1 MGKERA
7 DLVLNMGPQ
16 HPSTHGVLRLILE
29 LKGEKIVNAD
39 AIIGYVHRGVE
50 KLAETRKYMQVLP
63 VFDRVD
69 YVSANSNELGF
80 VLAVE
85 KLLGI
90 ENKIPER
97 AQFLRVIMAE
107 LTRISSHLIWL
118 GTHALE
124 LGAMSVFLYAFRERE
139 KVLDLFEEIAGGRLH
154 TGYMRIGGVAR
165 DATPKFIDEL
175 YEFLEIFPKKIEEY
189 EGLLTENRIWLSRTK
204 GVGVIDRETAVN
216 WGITGPT
223 LRAAG
228 CDYDVRKYYPYCVYD
243 RLDFKV
249 PVYTDG
255 DVYSRYRVRMDEMK
269 ESVKIIKQCLEMMPE
284 GPVKLDDRTVVL
296 PPKEEVYNTMPGLI
310 QQFVLVIEGITPP
323 KGEVYAAVEGPRG
336 ELGYYI
342 VSDGTNKPYRLRIRP
357 PSFINISILPELLKN
372 HYVADVIAIVGSL
385 DPLMGEVDR

>member
-1 MGKERA
+1 MENQKV

-16 HPSTHGVLRLILE
+16 HPSTHGVLRVIAQF
-29 LKGEKIVNAD
+29 KGEKVVDAD
-39 AIIGYVHRGVE
+39 AVIGYVHRGVE
-50 KLAETRKYMQVLP
+50 KLAEHRNYLQILP

-69 YVSANSNELGF
+69 YVSSNSNELGY

-90 ENKIPER
+90 EDEIPER

-154 TGYMRIGGVAR
+154 TGYMRIGGVSA
-165 DATPKFIDEL
+165 DATERFISDLRDFTE
-175 YEFLEIFPKKIEEY
+175 YFPKKVDEY
-189 EGLLTENRIWLSRTK
+189 ETLLTGNRVWKSRTI

-216 WGITGPT
+216 WGITGPA

-228 CDYDVRKYYPYCVYD
+228 SDYDVRKYFPYCVYD
-243 RLDFKV
+243 RIEFEV
-249 PVYTDG
+249 PTYENG
-255 DVYSRYRVRMDEMK
+255 DVYDRYRVRMFEMRQ
-269 ESVKIIKQCLEMMPE
+269 SIRIIEQCLSMMPE
-284 GPVKLDDRTVVL
+284 GPVKMDNPFVVL
-296 PPKEEVYNTMPGLI
+296 PEKQKVYNTMPGLI
-310 QQFVLVIEGITPP
+310 QHFELVIHGIKPP
-323 KGEVYAAVEGPRG
+323 KGEVYACVEGPRG

-342 VSDGTNKPYRLRIRP
+342 VSDGTEKPYRLRIRP
-357 PSFINISILPELLKN
+357 PSFMNISILPELIKG
-372 HYVADVIAIVGSL
+372 HYLADIISIIGSL

>member
-1 MGKERA
+1 MENQKV

-16 HPSTHGVLRLILE
+16 HPSTHGVLRVIAQF
-29 LKGEKIVNAD
+29 KGEKVVDAD
-39 AIIGYVHRGVE
+39 AVIGYVHRGVE
-50 KLAETRKYMQVLP
+50 KLAEHRNYLQILP

-69 YVSANSNELGF
+69 YVSSNSNELGY

-90 ENKIPER
+90 EDEIPER

-154 TGYMRIGGVAR
+154 TGYMRIGGVSA
-165 DATPKFIDEL
+165 DATERFISDLRDFTE
-175 YEFLEIFPKKIEEY
+175 YFPKKVDEY
-189 EGLLTENRIWLSRTK
+189 ETLLTGNRVWKSRTI

-216 WGITGPT
+216 WGITGPA

-228 CDYDVRKYYPYCVYD
+228 SDYDVRKYFPYCVYD
-243 RLDFKV
+243 RIEFEV
-249 PVYTDG
+249 PTYENG
-255 DVYSRYRVRMDEMK
+255 DVYDRYRVRMFEMRQ
-269 ESVKIIKQCLEMMPE
+269 SIRIIEQCLSMMPE
-284 GPVKLDDRTVVL
+284 GPVKMDNPFVVL
-296 PPKEEVYNTMPGLI
+296 PEKQKVYNTMPGLI
-310 QQFVLVIEGITPP
+310 QHFELVIHGIKPP
-323 KGEVYAAVEGPRG
+323 KGEVYACVEGPRG

-342 VSDGTNKPYRLRIRP
+342 VSDGTEKPYRLRIRP
-357 PSFINISILPELLKN
+357 PSFINISILPELIKG
-372 HYVADVIAIVGSL
+372 HYLADIISIIGSL

>member
-1 MGKERA
+1 MENQKV

-16 HPSTHGVLRLILE
+16 HPSTHGVLRVIAQF
-29 LKGEKIVNAD
+29 KGEKVVDAD
-39 AIIGYVHRGVE
+39 AVIGYVHRGVE
-50 KLAETRKYMQVLP
+50 KLAEHRNYLQILP

-69 YVSANSNELGF
+69 YVSSNSNELGY

-90 ENKIPER
+90 EDEIPER

-154 TGYMRIGGVAR
+154 TGYMRIGGVSA
-165 DATPKFIDEL
+165 DATERFISDLRDFTE
-175 YEFLEIFPKKIEEY
+175 YFPKKVDEY
-189 EGLLTENRIWLSRTK
+189 ETLLTGNRVWKSRTI

-216 WGITGPT
+216 WGITGPV

-228 CDYDVRKYYPYCVYD
+228 SDYDVRKYFPYCVYD
-243 RLDFKV
+243 RIEFEV
-249 PVYTDG
+249 PTYENG
-255 DVYSRYRVRMDEMK
+255 DVYDRYRVRMFEMRQ
-269 ESVKIIKQCLEMMPE
+269 SIRIIEQCLSMMPE
-284 GPVKLDDRTVVL
+284 GPVKMDNPFVVL
-296 PPKEEVYNTMPGLI
+296 PEKQKVYNTMPGLI
-310 QQFVLVIEGITPP
+310 QHFELVIHGIKPP
-323 KGEVYAAVEGPRG
+323 KGEVYACVEGPRG

-342 VSDGTNKPYRLRIRP
+342 VSDGTEKPYRLRIRP
-357 PSFINISILPELLKN
+357 PSFINISILPELIKG
-372 HYVADVIAIVGSL
+372 HYLADIISIIGSL

>member
-1 MGKERA
+1 MERERA
-7 DLVLNMGPQ
+7 DLILNMGPQ
-16 HPSTHGVLRLILE
+16 HPSTHGVLRLVLE
-29 LKGEKIVNAD
+29 LKGEKIVNSD

-50 KLAETRKYMQVLP
+50 KLAETRKYMQILP

-90 ENKIPER
+90 EDKIPER

-107 LTRISSHLIWL
+107 LTRISSHLVWL

-154 TGYMRIGGVAR
+154 TGYMRIGGVSA
-165 DATPKFIDEL
+165 DTTPKFLEEL
-175 YEFLEIFPKKIEEY
+175 EEFLELFPKKLDEY
-189 EGLLTENRIWLSRTK
+189 EDLLTENRIWLSRTK
-204 GVGVIDRETAVN
+204 GVGVIDRETAIS
-216 WGITGPT
+216 WGITGPI
-223 LRAAG
+223 LRATG

-243 RLDFKV
+243 RIDFKV
-249 PVYTDG
+249 PVYTQG
-255 DVYSRYRVRMDEMK
+255 DVYARYRVRMEEMR
-269 ESVKIIKQCLEMMPE
+269 ESVKIIRQCLEMMPE
-284 GPVKLDDRTVVL
+284 GPVQIEDTTIIL
-296 PPKEEVYNTMPGLI
+296 PPKEEVYNTMVGLI
-310 QQFVLVIEGITPP
+310 QQFELVIHGITPP
-323 KGEVYAAVEGPRG
+323 QGEVYAAVEGPRG

-357 PSFINISILPELLKN
+357 PSLINIAILPQLLKN
-372 HYVADVIAIVGSL
+372 HYVADVISIIGSL